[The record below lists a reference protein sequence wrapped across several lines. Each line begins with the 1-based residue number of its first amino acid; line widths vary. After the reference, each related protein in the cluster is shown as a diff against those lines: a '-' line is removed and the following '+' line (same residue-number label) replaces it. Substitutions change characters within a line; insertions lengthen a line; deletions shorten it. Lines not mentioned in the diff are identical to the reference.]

1 MAQIKKDTSLRKSIL
16 QAAITGQLISDIG
29 GESDVLFSNEKK
41 SKTKL
46 DSEADLPLAS
56 RVSKRNS
63 VVSDSERTTP
73 SPRGYAPK
81 TPNEFANFENQNS
94 VSERSE
100 RPTLPETGKQLLDR
114 IIEERNNKLL
124 ADWKEKQTDLFASND
139 AHSKN
144 AKTVRS
150 EQIRLSKK
158 IKKPEPIVASEID
171 EDEIPFEIPENW
183 CWCRLG
189 DLAFIARGGSPRPI
203 NEYLTNDPD
212 GYNWIKIS
220 DTDKGGKYINS
231 TKQKIKKEGLYKT
244 RLIHK
249 GDFLLTN
256 SMSFGRPY
264 ISNIEGCI
272 HDGWLVFSFPNKCIS
287 PDFIYHLLSSS
298 FIYNQFADSAAG
310 AVVQNL
316 NTDKVIETLIPLP
329 PLSVQNAI
337 VAKLEQVLPL
347 VDAYEN
353 ALLQKE
359 ELKSTLGDKVKKAI
373 LQEAITGKLTESW
386 RKSATI
392 KESGK
397 QLLDR
402 IIEERNAKAL
412 AEWEESLKKNVGG
425 KATLPSFASKTRAKK
440 PVPVVASEIEE
451 EEIPFEV
458 PENWCWCH
466 LGEICNEIKRG
477 KSPKYVD
484 RSDYLAFA
492 QKCNVKT
499 GGIDLSLALYLDEK
513 SIDRYSEEDNLIKGD
528 VVINSTGGGTMGRV
542 GYYETKV
549 PEGIKG
555 VYPDSHVTVIRS
567 VGNINQ
573 RYLYYILKHNQPV
586 LEDCGTGSTNQT
598 ELKPAVLA
606 NFVIPL
612 PPLEEQEEI
621 VKKVEELLLLCK

>member
-1 MAQIKKDTSLRKSIL
+1 MAQIKKDTSLRKAIL
-16 QAAITGQLISDIG
+16 QAAITGQLISSCHS
-29 GESDVLFSNEKK
+29 E
-41 SKTKL
+41 L
-46 DSEADLPLAS
+46 DSESA
-56 RVSKRNS
+56 
-63 VVSDSERTTP
+63 
-73 SPRGYAPK
+73 
-81 TPNEFANFENQNS
+81 
-94 VSERSE
+94 
-100 RPTLPETGKQLLDR
+100 ETGKELLDK

-124 ADWKEKQTDLFASND
+124 TEWEEKQTDLFASND

-150 EQIRLSKK
+150 EQIRLLKK
-158 IKKPEPIVASEID
+158 AKKPALVVASEID
-171 EDEIPFEIPENW
+171 EEEIPFEIPENW

-359 ELKSTLGDKVKKAI
+359 ELKNALPDKIKKAI
-373 LQEAITGKLTESW
+373 LQEAITGKLTEAW

-412 AEWEESLKKNVGG
+412 ADWEEALKKNP
-425 KATLPSFASKTRAKK
+425 KAKK
-440 PVPVVASEIEE
+440 PVPVVASEIDE

-458 PENWCWCH
+458 PESWCWCRW
-466 LGEICNEIKRG
+466 GELSELIQYGYNAPAKESGRIKMVRITDIQNGKVQWNTVPFCEISDTDIQVYQLRKNDILFARTGGTVG
-477 KSPKYVD
+477 KSFLVDEEPENAVFAGYLIRTQYDDKKLNPKYMKMFME
-484 RSDYLAFA
+484 SQIYWEQLKNGTIATA
-492 QKCNVKT
+492 QPNCNGQT
-499 GGIDLSLALYLDEK
+499 LSK
-513 SIDRYSEEDNLIKGD
+513 
-528 VVINSTGGGTMGRV
+528 M
-542 GYYETKV
+542 
-549 PEGIKG
+549 
-555 VYPDSHVTVIRS
+555 
-567 VGNINQ
+567 
-573 RYLYYILKHNQPV
+573 IL
-586 LEDCGTGSTNQT
+586 
-598 ELKPAVLA
+598 
-606 NFVIPL
+606 PL
-612 PPLEEQEEI
+612 PPLEEQQEI
-621 VKKVEELLLLCK
+621 VKKLEELLPLCK